1 MLLVLSPHES
11 SNAHK
16 PTPRAVLLSNKTRL
30 GHPNCTAMINVQEI
44 LLVYFSS
51 SQSQSVPIP
60 CYLSLDLNQRLW
72 DVAMNLKP
80 FCACSAPSCT
90 TPTELMNQKLPC
102 VRCSENDVLLF
113 FVGNQSPGIRR
124 SEECLSLI
132 LDPNGTL
139 RRLT

>member
-1 MLLVLSPHES
+1 MLLGLSPHES

-16 PTPRAVLLSNKTRL
+16 PTPRAVLLSNKTRPS
-30 GHPNCTAMINVQEI
+30 HPNCTAMINAQEI
-44 LLVYFSS
+44 LLGFSSS
-51 SQSQSVPIP
+51 SQSQSLPIP
-60 CYLSLDLNQRLW
+60 CSLSLGLNQRGMLQC
-72 DVAMNLKP
+72 

-102 VRCSENDVLLF
+102 VRCSENDVLF
-113 FVGNQSPGIRR
+113 FIGNRPPGIRR